1 MTGRTAAEARKV
13 SVVTLTFRRPDDLR
27 DALPALLEHVER
39 LGGASPRPAGA
50 GTPDGPGAP
59 ATVAELVV
67 VDNDTV
73 PSARDVV
80 EAYAADHPVRYVHEP
95 RPGIA
100 AARNRGLEACAGS
113 DVLVFVDDDERPRD
127 GWLTALL
134 DTFDRTR
141 ATGVVGPVVSVFDG
155 PVDPWIRAG
164 RFFDRLRH
172 PTGTRVP
179 VVATNNLLLD
189 LPAVRA
195 LGVRFDERFG
205 LSGGSDTVFALEVGR
220 RGGTFVWCDEAVVED
235 VVPPS
240 RLTRRWVLRR
250 AFRSGNSGT
259 RAAVHVAGSAR
270 ERLVARARGSAR
282 GAVRALGGG
291 VQWAVGTVARSAAR
305 QARGARTAARG
316 AGMVVGAL
324 GLTYSEYARSADPVP
339 DAVGDAQAGAGPAA
353 GAAAFVDASS
363 SAEADAP
370 TSSR

>member
-1 MTGRTAAEARKV
+1 M
-13 SVVTLTFRRPDDLR
+13 TLTFRRPDDLR

-39 LGGASPRPAGA
+39 LGGASASSDAAR
-50 GTPDGPGAP
+50 D
-59 ATVAELVV
+59 VAELVV

-73 PSARDVV
+73 PSAREVV
-80 EAYAADHPVRYVHEP
+80 EAYAADRPVRYVHEP

-100 AARNRGLEACAGS
+100 AARNRGLDACAGS
-113 DVLVFVDDDERPRD
+113 DLLVFVDDDERPRE
-127 GWLTALL
+127 GWLAALL
-134 DTFDRTR
+134 ATFDRTR

-155 PVDPWIRAG
+155 PVDPWIAAG

-189 LPAVRA
+189 LAAVRA

-205 LSGGSDTVFALEVGR
+205 LSGGSDTVFSLEVGR
-220 RGGTFVWCDEAVVED
+220 RGGSFVWCDEAVVED

-259 RAAVHVAGSAR
+259 RAAVHVARSTG
-270 ERLVARARGSAR
+270 ERLVARGRGGAR
-282 GAVRALGGG
+282 GAVRALGGAL
-291 VQWAVGTVARSAAR
+291 QYLAGTLARSAAR

-324 GLTYSEYARSADPVP
+324 GLTYAEYARPAEVASGEVD
-339 DAVGDAQAGAGPAA
+339 DAQAGAAPGGGAPVGARRGAA
-353 GAAAFVDASS
+353 GTSGASS
-363 SAEADAP
+363 
-370 TSSR
+370 R